1 MNDIQSRLSYISSCY
16 LLEKVRTSDYC
27 FYIRPPVTP
36 FKTLDFHRLVLDMEL
51 FTSIAFIFSEIF
63 VSDFL
68 ALLKFGEVSV
78 SIRSWV
84 GKLQQTAAT
93 FKILFQLT

>member
-36 FKTLDFHRLVLDMEL
+36 FKTLDFHRLVLYIQL
-51 FTSIAFIFSEIF
+51 PTSISVYFLRSFSIK
-63 VSDFL
+63 FL

-78 SIRSWV
+78 
-84 GKLQQTAAT
+84 
-93 FKILFQLT
+93 FKR